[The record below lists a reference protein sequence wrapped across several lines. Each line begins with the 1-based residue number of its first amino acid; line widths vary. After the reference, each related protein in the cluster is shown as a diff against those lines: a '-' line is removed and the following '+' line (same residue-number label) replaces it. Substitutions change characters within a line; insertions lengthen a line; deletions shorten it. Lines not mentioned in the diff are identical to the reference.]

1 MFKSGDLV
9 WANLGTS
16 YGWWPCEYQDDH
28 GGSAL
33 PAASK
38 FENNP
43 DSPYAKDH
51 HDSTDAV
58 KSRNAIALVH
68 FFDDDKFDQFRI
80 YNQADLRP
88 YSCSEKCKLVTDGL
102 DKFSSENKDK
112 SSSLFDFRARQAQFY
127 KDVEM
132 SEVMTDNS
140 PEIANIL
147 AQYEVVDE
155 EAEEEKVKPPP
166 KKKRR
171 KRR

>member
-28 GGSAL
+28 GGSAAL

-51 HDSTDAV
+51 HDSTAV

-80 YNQADLRP
+80 YDQADLRP
-88 YSCSEKCKLVTDGL
+88 YSCPEKCKLVTDGL
-102 DKFSSENKDK
+102 DKFSSENKNK
-112 SSSLFDFRARQAQFY
+112 SSALFDFRARQAQFY

-140 PEIANIL
+140 PEVADIL